1 MPVSTPCIRVRPD
14 IYEKLR
20 ELSEK
25 SRTPSSVI
33 ASNAIEFALGYV
45 HLKEAKCY
53 DVTFGDERKETK
65 QHVQF

>member
-1 MPVSTPCIRVRPD
+1 MPVDTPSIRVKPD
-14 IYEKLR
+14 IYKKLR

-25 SRTPSSVI
+25 SRTPTSVI

-53 DVTFGDERKETK
+53 DVTFGDEKRRDGK
-65 QHVQF
+65 